1 MQVKSLIHTQK
12 NLLSLVNRYFSTG
25 ASIVK
30 PRVTQL
36 LIDGKFVNSVSGKT
50 FETLNPSTEEPLAQ
64 IQEADQRDVDIAVK
78 AARKAFD
85 HGTWR
90 RADHLVRRNVLLKIA
105 DNIEKNIVEL
115 AQLEALDNGKPF
127 SHAIM
132 DVGFS
137 LEILKYYAG
146 WTDKIM
152 GDTIPISGPYFCYT
166 REEPVGV
173 CGQIVPWNFPF
184 LMSVFKIAPALA
196 CGNTVVLKPAEQT
209 PLTALRLGELIME
222 SGVPEGVV
230 NILPGFGETAGDA
243 LVRHR
248 GVDKIAF
255 TGSTDVGRKIIS
267 NGGIKRVSLELG
279 GKNPLIVLNDADL
292 DNAVMFAHLAAFV
305 NSGQAC
311 LSGSR
316 TYV

>member
-152 GDTIPISGPYFCYT
+152 GDTIPIAGPYFCYT